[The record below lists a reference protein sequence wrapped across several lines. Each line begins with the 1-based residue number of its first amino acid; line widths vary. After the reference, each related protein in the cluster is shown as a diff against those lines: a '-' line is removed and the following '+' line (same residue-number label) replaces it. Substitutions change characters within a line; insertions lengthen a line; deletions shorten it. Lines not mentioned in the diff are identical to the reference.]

1 LRFIIKKKNKK
12 IKIKKLKMAEEIKE
26 EKKEEKK
33 EEEKKEETKKETEE
47 EKEETKEEKEEE
59 EKFSKEK
66 LYGILMA
73 VAGVVI
79 FVVLALFYPGFWDL
93 FIKGIV
99 FLIAIGAIGL
109 VILGIIFGIYA

>member
-1 LRFIIKKKNKK
+1 
-12 IKIKKLKMAEEIKE
+12 MAEEIKE

-33 EEEKKEETKKETEE
+33 EEEKKEETKEETEE
-47 EKEETKEEKEEE
+47 KKEETKEEEEE

-73 VAGVVI
+73 IGGVVI
-79 FVVLALFYPGFWDL
+79 FALAALFYPGFWDL

>member
-1 LRFIIKKKNKK
+1 
-12 IKIKKLKMAEEIKE
+12 
-26 EKKEEKK
+26 
-33 EEEKKEETKKETEE
+33 
-47 EKEETKEEKEEE
+47 
-59 EKFSKEK
+59 
-66 LYGILMA
+66 MA

>member
-47 EKEETKEEKEEE
+47 EKEETKEEKEE